1 MHVANTSLVFF
12 ASRARCL
19 CSTYLLLVRYTHR
32 HSSLVH
38 VLHPPTHTH
47 FFAFLAL
54 IGPLIFPPY
63 DDPSRTIQHER
74 VDPQPWLCTQATVM
88 SLVLTQ
94 VDVLRPMSPRQCGL
108 VLMQVDVLRPMSPRQ
123 RGLVLTQVDV
133 LRPMSPRQRGLGW
146 DWEDHFSPFGIN
158 GVRNEPFH
166 IIWPIS
172 SVQGQFFICAISPAQ
187 AIAISLSSVL
197 QIHTGTRLP
206 SNTAINLD

>member
-94 VDVLRPMSPRQCGL
+94 VDVLRPMSPRQ
-108 VLMQVDVLRPMSPRQ
+108 
-123 RGLVLTQVDV
+123 
-133 LRPMSPRQRGLGW
+133 RGLGW